1 MELLPLL
8 YRAILLLKYLS
19 DTPEDHADN
28 SAGCLGE
35 KRSSTSDVSGFKR
48 PYTIFVEGNVGS
60 GKSTT
65 LKYFSN
71 RTDVDT
77 VFEPVA
83 QWQNFSGTNF
93 LKLYFEDP
101 KRWTGAFT
109 QLNSLTRYVN
119 SLRPTDRPIRI
130 MERSVYSG
138 YACFLATAEERG
150 EISGVEH
157 ALAKKWFEF
166 MDSQVG
172 EMIKP
177 DLIVYVRC
185 NDLELLQR
193 RIKMRARSEEANIDP
208 KFLQQIG
215 QKHEDWLFHKNSS
228 YPLPSDVL
236 VVDGTLTKQ
245 GFLDELRRLEPEIFK
260 SY

>member
-1 MELLPLL
+1 
-8 YRAILLLKYLS
+8 LS
-19 DTPEDHADN
+19 GSPENHAADGI
-28 SAGCLGE
+28 ADCGVKGT
-35 KRSSTSDVSGFKR
+35 SSSVGGGDVPGFKR

-77 VFEPVA
+77 VFEPVE

-93 LKLYFEDP
+93 LKLFFEDP

-138 YACFLATAEERG
+138 YACFLATSRERG
-150 EISGVEH
+150 EITDAEY
-157 ALAKKWFEF
+157 ALAEKWFKF

-172 EMIKP
+172 KMIKP

-185 NDLELLQR
+185 NDIELLQR
-193 RIKMRARSEEANIDP
+193 RIKRRARSEEANIDP
-208 KFLQQIG
+208 VFLRQMM
-215 QKHEDWLFHKNSS
+215 QKHEDWLFYKNSS
-228 YPLPSDVL
+228 YPLPAEVL
-236 VVDGTLTKQ
+236 VVDGTLTKE
-245 GFLDELRRLEPEIFK
+245 GFLDELGRLEPEILPA
-260 SY
+260 Y